1 MNSQN
6 SVPRPHI
13 KEYGLVESFRSA
25 AEVGGKS
32 GSTDVLQDRQ
42 VDVLT
47 AGEEE
52 GRHGLVLQD
61 EAGVN
66 HLLLD
71 LLFFGENKIRVYLNF
86 TDVGAFCGF
95 IGNVRF
101 FFFRQKFF
109 LAGCICFVFWQGK
122 V

>member
-6 SVPRPHI
+6 SVPRPNI
-13 KEYGLVESFRSA
+13 KEDGLVESFRSA

-32 GSTDVLQDRQ
+32 GSADVLQDRQ
-42 VDVLT
+42 VDVLA

-66 HLLLD
+66 HLFLD
-71 LLFFGENKIRVYLNF
+71 LFFFGENKIRVYRNF

-95 IGNVRF
+95 FGNVRLLCSDLLPLA
-101 FFFRQKFF
+101 QK
-109 LAGCICFVFWQGK
+109 CYVF
-122 V
+122 